1 MTIHRRN
8 GICVASAIL
17 LACTPSKPEV
27 AGSVQ
32 LLRAAQNEN
41 NDLLL
46 AMDVLVTDLGGKAV
60 PCSTGTLDVGA
71 SVSFQGPDR
80 GFTALPSTQ
89 MQVACTGNGLGDFAL
104 VVDNSGSENGYLPD
118 LKAATHLMVD
128 KLLPAGGRASL
139 TRVSTTS
146 QPVHELSADAA
157 ALHAATETLAIG
169 TGWTALFDGIR
180 VGNETLGGAMIAEMD
195 AERFTSRDAFCSAS
209 RKLGIVAFTDGQEN
223 NSSGQK
229 LVSLEDDGINTTI
242 KDLHNLRV
250 DNITTPIYTVGLG
263 RNIDREALSGL
274 AEDTGGRYMHIDS
287 SAQIPQVFD
296 LISDYAKST
305 FQVCVQMPGGGCGRV
320 WVKTQYTFDNGV
332 DVFSGQNLQVKDVP
346 CPVVA
351 PAPSRVATILL
362 TLGDPGIPPTVG
374 AQLVRQTALWVV
386 PKANPRVL
394 VVRDDNHH
402 NEDVSDS
409 EIVRD
414 MLIASG
420 LQTDLIEEP
429 DGGLTAGAFVG
440 YDVIWFSN
448 PGYPMDDQG
457 TFNAL
462 LSASQSGKGVVL
474 QGDDLTWSWG
484 QSFSMAPLTHLN
496 HKDNGTNACGTAVD
510 NRKGGKYV
518 VKIDS
523 GANPIGAGLEGIE
536 FPYGNDIDRSVARGE
551 GETVVSATVSVL
563 DGKGKV
569 VCTDNRPV
577 VVGYQP

>member
-1 MTIHRRN
+1 MAHCTRN
-8 GICVASAIL
+8 GIWIAIVL
-17 LACTPSKPEV
+17 LVSCSSKKPEV

-32 LLRAAQNEN
+32 LLRAAQNDN

-46 AMDVLVTDLGGKAV
+46 AMDVLVTDLEGKAV
-60 PCSTGTLDVGA
+60 PCSTGTLDVDV
-71 SVSFQGPDR
+71 SVSFQGPDH
-80 GFTALPSTQ
+80 GFVALPSTQ
-89 MQVACTGNGLGDFAL
+89 LQVACTGNGLGDFAM
-104 VVDNSGSENGYLPD
+104 VVDNSGSESGYLPD
-118 LKAATHLMVD
+118 LKAATHLMVN
-128 KLLPAGGRASL
+128 KLLPAGGRASI

-146 QPVHELSADAA
+146 EPTHTLSADAA
-157 ALHAATETLAIG
+157 SLHTAADGLAIG
-169 TGWTALFDGIR
+169 KGWTALFDGIR
-180 VGNETLGGAMIAEMD
+180 IANETLGGAMIADMD

-229 LVSLEDDGINTTI
+229 LVSEKDDGINTTLD
-242 KDLHNLRV
+242 DLHNLRV

-263 RNIDREALSGL
+263 RNIDSASLSGL
-274 AEDTGGRYMHIDS
+274 AEDTGGRYLHIEDS
-287 SAQIPQVFD
+287 SQIPDVFD
-296 LISDYAKST
+296 LISDYASST
-305 FQVCVQMPGGGCGRV
+305 FQVCVQMPGGGCGKI
-320 WVKTQYTFDNGV
+320 WVKTQYTFDNGS
-332 DVFSGQNLQVKDVP
+332 DVFSGDSLQVKDVP

-386 PKANPRVL
+386 PKANPRIL
-394 VVRDDNHH
+394 VIRDDNHH
-402 NEDVSDS
+402 GEDVSDS
-409 EIVRD
+409 EVVRD

-420 LQTDLIEEP
+420 FQTDLIDEP
-429 DGGLTAGAFVG
+429 DGGLTPGAFVG

-448 PGYPMDDQG
+448 PGYPMDDQA
-457 TFNAL
+457 TFNSL

-496 HKDNGTNACGTAVD
+496 HKDNGTNACGTSVD

-518 VKIDS
+518 VRIDS

-536 FPYGNDIDRSVARGE
+536 FNYGNDIDRSVARNE

-569 VCTDNRPV
+569 ICKDNRPV